1 MMFFVLLGTKA
12 QYIQFCPFE
21 ESRCDTGFC
30 TDNLGTMQS
39 SLLIFDV
46 VLCSPFLCHAVMP
59 KHNKPTQKILENKT
73 FLLRNLSDILKL
85 ESVYRFYDSL

>member
-39 SLLIFDV
+39 SLLILTLYYVALFFATDT
-46 VLCSPFLCHAVMP
+46 
-59 KHNKPTQKILENKT
+59 NTQQTNSK
-73 FLLRNLSDILKL
+73 
-85 ESVYRFYDSL
+85 DS